1 MTNRQKRHV
10 NEQKRQ
16 VSKVLLDGLY
26 DPHSP
31 LSMLLGVRNEIM
43 GEIIWQVC
51 RQIVVSSLAILEI
64 R

>member
-1 MTNRQKRHV
+1 MTNRQKRHI

-31 LSMLLGVRNEIM
+31 LSMLLGVRTEIM

-51 RQIVVSSLAILEI
+51 RQIVVASLAILKM